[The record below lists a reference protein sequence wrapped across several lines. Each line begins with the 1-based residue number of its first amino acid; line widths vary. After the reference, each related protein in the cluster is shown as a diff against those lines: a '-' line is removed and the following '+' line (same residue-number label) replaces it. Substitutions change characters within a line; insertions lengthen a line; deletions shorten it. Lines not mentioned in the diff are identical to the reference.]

1 MMNAGLLKCD
11 SFPAQ
16 QSAEVASCLQTGLP
30 KALPAG
36 ILPESPALLFA
47 SDACGEAPEE
57 FHRLLL
63 PC

>member
-16 QSAEVASCLQTGLP
+16 QSAEVASRLQTGLP
-30 KALPAG
+30 KALPTG
-36 ILPESPALLFA
+36 TPPESPALLFA
-47 SDACGEAPEE
+47 SDACGGAPEE
-57 FHRLLL
+57 FHRLLF

>member
-11 SFPAQ
+11 SFPVQ
-16 QSAEVASCLQTGLP
+16 PCAEVASRVQTGLP
-30 KALPAG
+30 KALPTG
-36 ILPESPALLFA
+36 IPPESPALLFA